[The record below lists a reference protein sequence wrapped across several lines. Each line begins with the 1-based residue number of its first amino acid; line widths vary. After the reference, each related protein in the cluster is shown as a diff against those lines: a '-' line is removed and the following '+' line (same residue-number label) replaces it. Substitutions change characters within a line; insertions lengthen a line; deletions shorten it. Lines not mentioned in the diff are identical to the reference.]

1 MKKTLQT
8 AAALVVACL
17 VTLPVA
23 AKVTYADIVAADKP
37 KRDADLAAYYAHKA
51 QDKALKAT
59 INPTQ
64 EGGWKT
70 LYTGNT
76 TSAITVPSGVANL
89 YVTTTTGQSY
99 FIPVVSPASNFAS
112 VRGAWG
118 GYVYARWTGSQI
130 KGESKTI
137 TEEQCEYTQSG
148 GHDEGNR
155 KVCQDVTMSETIGI
169 TRVMTQ

>member
-99 FIPVVSPASNFAS
+99 FIPVVAPASNFAS
-112 VRGAWG
+112 LKASG
-118 GYVYARWTGSQI
+118 GYVYARWTGTAI
-130 KGESKTI
+130 KGERKVISYEQCTSIPSKGEQNRPDSCKTI
-137 TEEQCEYTQSG
+137 SNTY
-148 GHDEGNR
+148 
-155 KVCQDVTMSETIGI
+155 TIGI